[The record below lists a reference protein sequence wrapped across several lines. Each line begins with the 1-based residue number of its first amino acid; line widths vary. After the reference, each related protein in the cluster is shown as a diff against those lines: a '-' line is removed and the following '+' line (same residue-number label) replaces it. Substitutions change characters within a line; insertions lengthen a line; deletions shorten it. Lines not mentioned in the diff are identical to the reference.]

1 MPVKKKIG
9 RAENMFRQAFERLKK
24 NKPDRIPKGS
34 PISQNNVAKEAGVD
48 PSALRSARYPELGE
62 EIKKWVHDHPQEGP
76 KSVYQVTLSK
86 RAATRKLRERIEAL
100 TLQRDKAAARL
111 VNAEAEIVRL
121 MNQVAVLEAR
131 LSESNKV
138 ARLLDR

>member
-48 PSALRSARYPELGE
+48 PSALRSARYPELSE

-76 KSVYQVTLSK
+76 KSVYQATLSK